1 MDDKQIYEKLREFRR
16 ARGISVDQLAKEIGE
31 NSQKVGR
38 IERGQRSLTVDYLLK
53 VSNALSMPFE
63 SLIDNDKPEERPS
76 ESSVSFDSNILNS
89 VVVLIEDITL
99 KMPIEYTAQEK
110 AKMISNIYEGILSL
124 PSENRHS
131 VFYLLSNWLSIIL
144 KNK

>member
-38 IERGQRSLTVDYLLK
+38 IERGQRSLSVDYLLK

-63 SLIDNDKPEERPS
+63 SLIDNNKREECPS
-76 ESSVSFDSNILNS
+76 ESPASFDSNILNR
-89 VVVLIEDITL
+89 VVVLVEDVTL

-110 AKMISNIYEGILSL
+110 AKMISNIYEKFLGL
-124 PSENRHS
+124 PNENRRLFFH
-131 VFYLLSNWLSIIL
+131 FLSDCLGIIL
-144 KNK
+144 KTN